1 MIFSESMAL
10 YLMSN
15 FGLIMN
21 KKDKLKKLGTAKLA
35 DALMEL
41 AQRNEKVGDYIDTLI
56 APEDSLAAVYRNR
69 IHDVECCG
77 DFISYSRTF
86 DKAEDMNHLLLDI
99 VDKVKNVKECFDLIV
114 AFIETDQKVYEA
126 CDDSSGAVGD
136 VYHEACEYFAEYA
149 AKLNNEEY
157 CKEIFIRLVLDD
169 NYGTR
174 DPLTNKVTSFFSEKT
189 LTDLV
194 DHFLSCPQKSYDPA
208 GSIATSI
215 AWSLPDSNL
224 YKKCCRR
231 WCSGN
236 MDLQVAKHH
245 LHHGRLDEALVLLN
259 KDSSY
264 THEKDELLKTIYE
277 QKGDKKNLFTV
288 LNRIFLRTPNV
299 NIFKEAQKT
308 APAEQQQNLL
318 QEFTYKLMTSKH
330 GITEKILFLLET
342 EQTSTAA
349 KIVLGNIDEFD
360 GGQYYSLLP
369 LVHHLEDSYPLEAS
383 LLYRKLVLGNLEPA
397 KSNYYQHGV
406 RYLKALDDLSK
417 EVNDWKWFP
426 VHEEFKAELRE
437 VHGRK
442 KSFWAKYEK

>member
-1 MIFSESMAL
+1 
-10 YLMSN
+10 
-15 FGLIMN
+15 MN
-21 KKDKLKKLGTAKLA
+21 KNDKLEKLGTAKLA

-56 APEDSLAAVYRNR
+56 ASEDSLAGIYRDR
-69 IHDVECCG
+69 IYDVEYCG
-77 DFISYSRTF
+77 DYISHRGSF
-86 DKAEDMNHLLLDI
+86 DKAEDMNALLLDI
-99 VDKVKNVKECFDLIV
+99 VNKVKDIKECFDLIV

-126 CDDSSGAVGD
+126 CDDSSGVVGD
-136 VYHEACEYFAEYA
+136 VYHEACDYFAEYA
-149 AKLNNEEY
+149 AKLNEEEY
-157 CKEIFIRLVLDD
+157 CKEIFIRLVLKDD
-169 NYGTR
+169 YGTR

-194 DHFLSCPQKSYDPA
+194 AYFLSCPKKSYDPA

-215 AWSLPDSNL
+215 AWHLPDSNL
-224 YKKCCRR
+224 YKKCCKR

-236 MDLQVAKHH
+236 MDLQVTKHH
-245 LHHGRLDEALVLLN
+245 LYHDRVDEALTLLN
-259 KDSSY
+259 TDSSH
-264 THEKDELLKTIYE
+264 TLEKDELLRTIYE

-288 LNRIFLRTPNV
+288 LNRIFLRTPNAKL
-299 NIFKEAQKT
+299 FKDALNAAPDKQK
-308 APAEQQQNLL
+308 EDLL
-318 QEFTYKLMTSKH
+318 QEFTYKLMASKH
-330 GITEKILFLLET
+330 GITEKILFMLET

-349 KIVLGNIDEFD
+349 KVVLGNIDEFD

-369 LVHHLEDSYPLEAS
+369 LVDHLEGSYPLEAS

-426 VHEEFKAELRE
+426 THEEFKAELRE

-442 KSFWAKYEK
+442 KSFWAKYDK